1 MLELFP
7 SLTAG
12 PFGRRVKR
20 ERGARIPVT
29 VVTGFLGAGKTTLV
43 RRFLGSPQGAGTAV
57 IINEFGETGIDDALL
72 RSSSDNIALLGNG
85 CLCCNVRSDLQV
97 MLHRLVADR
106 ERGAI
111 PHFSRIVIETSG
123 LADPSPIL
131 TTFATDRA
139 LGAEFHIEVVITVIA
154 AQSGIDTIA
163 AFAEARRQVILA
175 DRIVISK
182 ADIADD
188 EAPARLAARL
198 HELNPR
204 ADVIEAVQGDLDPD
218 WILSEGQ
225 GRAGFVATEAGHTD
239 DIASFTI
246 IEREPIAW
254 APFARAMEALIALR
268 GSDLLRVKGVL
279 DVAGCRGPVVVQF
292 VQHLAHP
299 PVELDHWP
307 DDARGSRLVFIVR
320 NLSEAAVRELFA
332 ATRAVATPETARRF
346 AERS

>member
-7 SLTAG
+7 SSTAG
-12 PFGRRVKR
+12 PFGRRLRR

-43 RRFLGSPQGAGTAV
+43 RRFLGTPQGAGTAV
-57 IINEFGETGIDDALL
+57 IVNEFGETGIDDALL

-97 MLHRLVADR
+97 TLHRLVADR

-139 LGAEFHIEVVITVIA
+139 LGGEFHVEAVITVIA

-182 ADIADD
+182 DDIADD

-198 HELNPR
+198 RELNPR
-204 ADVIEAVQGDLDPD
+204 ADIVEAVQGDVDPG
-218 WILSEGQ
+218 WILSEGH
-225 GRAGFVATEAGHTD
+225 GTSGFVAAEAGHTD

-246 IEREPIAW
+246 IESAPIAW
-254 APFARAMEALIALR
+254 APFACAMEALIALR
-268 GSDLLRVKGVL
+268 GPDLLRVKGVL
-279 DVAGCRGPVVVQF
+279 DVVGCRGPVVVQF

-299 PVELDHWP
+299 PVELDRWP
-307 DDARGSRLVFIVR
+307 DDGRGSRLVFIAR
-320 NLSEAAVRELFA
+320 NLGEAAVRDLFA
-332 ATRAVATPETARRF
+332 ATRAVTAPTGP
-346 AERS
+346 RSRA